1 MTDQNDRHDQDLDL
15 RTVLE
20 TSDLGLIALAE
31 GILEGA
37 EIPYLARG
45 EGIQDL
51 FGMGRLVPVN
61 PVSGP
66 VEIQVTAD
74 NEARARD
81 LLADLATD

>member
-1 MTDQNDRHDQDLDL
+1 MTDRNDRHDQDLDL

-37 EIPYLARG
+37 EIPYLAKG

-61 PVSGP
+61 PVSGA
-66 VEIQVTAD
+66 VEIQVTAE
-74 NEARARD
+74 NEPQARE
-81 LLADLATD
+81 LLAELTSD

>member
-1 MTDQNDRHDQDLDL
+1 MTESHDDLDL

-37 EIPYLARG
+37 DIEYLARG

-66 VEIQVTAD
+66 VLIQVAAE
-74 NEARARD
+74 NEQRALD
-81 LLADLATD
+81 LLGDLRAD

>member
-1 MTDQNDRHDQDLDL
+1 MSENSHDLDL

-37 EIPYLARG
+37 GIEYLARG

-51 FGMGRLVPVN
+51 FGIGRLVPVN

-66 VEIQVTAD
+66 VEIQVAPE
-74 NEARARD
+74 NEAEARD
-81 LLADLATD
+81 LLNDLIAD